1 MKYIVTE
8 KFSMISPPETEAGL
22 VFVFEP
28 EEYLLDLYCKYLL
41 QEKYAVKGFR
51 GLDMGVKPKGETME
65 PDVAIINT
73 QFLQQPNFGIFRS
86 QALPDR
92 TKIISIGS
100 GIDAKF
106 VGSLMSLGVSSHLE
120 RRLSRPGD
128 LVEIVRALIYH

>member
-1 MKYIVTE
+1 VAE
-8 KFSMISPPETEAGL
+8 KFSMINRPKAEAGL

-51 GLDMGVKPKGETME
+51 DLDMAVSLKGEAAE
-65 PDVAIINT
+65 PDVAVINT
-73 QFLQQPNFGIFRS
+73 GFLQQPNFRVFRS
-86 QALPDR
+86 RTLPDR

-100 GIDAKF
+100 GVDAKF
-106 VGSLMSLGVSSHLE
+106 VGNLMSLGVSSHLE

>member
-8 KFSMISPPETEAGL
+8 KFSMLNQPKADAGL

-51 GLDMGVKPKGETME
+51 DLDMVVNPKAGIEE
-65 PDVAIINT
+65 PDVAVINT
-73 QFLQQPNFGIFRS
+73 QFLQQPNFRAFRS
-86 QALPDR
+86 QTLPDR

-100 GIDAKF
+100 GVDAGF
-106 VGSLMSLGVSSHLE
+106 VSNLMSLGVSSHLE